1 MSSKKRLG
9 KGLEALIPDHK
20 SKDDLSVQEVAIDE
34 IKANPYQPRSDFD
47 EEGLKEL
54 ADSIAEHGIVQP
66 VIISPAEDGYIMI
79 AGERRMRAAKIVG
92 METIP
97 AIIKEIENE
106 DQVKIALV
114 ENLQRE
120 DLNPVEEA
128 KAYNFLIEEFAFT
141 QEKIAKALGKSRS
154 SIANT
159 IRLLSLP
166 DDIKNALAA
175 GKINMGQARS
185 LLSIK
190 DEKDQ
195 VEMARKI
202 MEDKITVREVE
213 KKVSEI
219 KEGKKEGGKQKT
231 FKENWTEGLHINE
244 IKEELQEHLGTKVK
258 ISGQKQKGLIEIEF
272 YDNEDLERLKELIM
286 SK

>member
-20 SKDDLSVQEVAIDE
+20 NKGELSVKEVPIDE
-34 IKANPYQPRSDFD
+34 IKANPYQPRLDFD
-47 EEGLKEL
+47 EKGLKEL

-66 VIISPAEDGYIMI
+66 VIISPVEDGYIMI

-92 METIP
+92 LENIP

-120 DLNPVEEA
+120 DLNPIEEA

-141 QEKIAKALGKSRS
+141 QEKIAQALGKSRS
-154 SIANT
+154 AIANT

-166 DDIKNALAA
+166 NDIKNALAA
-175 GKINMGQARS
+175 GIINMGQARS

-190 DEKDQ
+190 DEKEQ
-195 VEMARKI
+195 LEMARKI
-202 MEDKITVREVE
+202 IDDKTTVREVE
-213 KKVSEI
+213 KKVADMRNS
-219 KEGKKEGGKQKT
+219 KKEKKSN
-231 FKENWTEGLHINE
+231 ENWTEGLHINE

-286 SK
+286 GK